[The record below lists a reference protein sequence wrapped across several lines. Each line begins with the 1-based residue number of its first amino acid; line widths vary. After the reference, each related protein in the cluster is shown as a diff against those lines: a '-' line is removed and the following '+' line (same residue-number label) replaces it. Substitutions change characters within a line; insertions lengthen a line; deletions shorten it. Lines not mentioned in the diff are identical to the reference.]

1 MFLSKKKIGLANKIF
16 IGMVVGLGIG
26 FIAPEFGVSLRPIGM
41 LFMKLLK
48 MAVVPLIFA
57 NVVYGIGQMDDA
69 RNFGKAGSKLMI
81 YYMASTFIAALI
93 GAFIGKL
100 FQPGVGIQLDTTVEA
115 GKVQTMSGFW
125 DTLSSFVPGNIFSA
139 MANGSLPQV
148 ILFAVFTGI
157 AILLIGGEQK
167 TRLTT
172 AFKDISALMLKII
185 MIVME
190 LAPYGI
196 AALMAWTAG
205 KFGADIFGP
214 FAKFFTSVYVALLL
228 QVICVYLGV
237 VTLYVR
243 VNPLDFLKKV
253 KPVWLTAFTLC
264 SSAATIPVSLRVT
277 REDLGLPSK
286 ITNFSI
292 PLGATMN
299 MDGNAIWFGI
309 MGVFASQIVGLDI
322 TFYTI
327 LQFSLMGV
335 ILTLGSPGIPGGIFV
350 STTIFLASF
359 GLPIE
364 AGAMMI
370 GLFRILDMGITAT
383 NMVGDIAGATLVSK
397 LENLFD
403 PKTSECW
410 QDTPDTSKI
419 QEPVLD

>member
-1 MFLSKKKIGLANKIF
+1 MVAGKKKKIGLANKIF
-16 IGMVVGLGIG
+16 IGMVAGLIIG
-26 FIAPEFGVSLRPIGM
+26 FIAPEFGISLQPIGM
-41 LFMKLLK
+41 VFMKLLK

-69 RNFGKAGSKLMI
+69 RNFGKAGSKLLV
-81 YYMASTFIAALI
+81 YYTFSTFVAAMI
-93 GAFIGKL
+93 GAFVGNL
-100 FQPGVGIQLDTTVEA
+100 FKPGTGIVLEKAAETAKAQSMT
-115 GKVQTMSGFW
+115 GFW
-125 DTLSSFVPGNIFSA
+125 DTISSFIPGNIFGA
-139 MANGSLPQV
+139 MADGSLPQV

-157 AILLIGGEQK
+157 AILLIGGDTK
-167 TRLTT
+167 VRLIG
-172 AFKDISALMLKII
+172 AFHDISKMMLKII
-185 MIVME
+185 MMVME

-214 FAKFFTSVYVALLL
+214 FARFFGSVYTALIL
-228 QVICVYLGV
+228 QAICVYSGV
-237 VTLYVR
+237 IFFFVKL
-243 VNPLDFLKKV
+243 NPFTFFKKV

-277 REDLGLPSK
+277 EEDLGLPPK

-309 MGVFASQIVGLDI
+309 MGVFASQIVGLDV
-322 TFYTI
+322 TFGKV
-327 LQFSLMGV
+327 LEFSLMGL

-350 STTIFLASF
+350 STTIFLSSF

-364 AGAMMI
+364 AGAMMM

-383 NMVGDIAGATLVSK
+383 NMVGDIAGASLVSK

-403 PKTSECW
+403 PRTSECW
-410 QDTPDTSKI
+410 RK
-419 QEPVLD
+419 

>member
-1 MFLSKKKIGLANKIF
+1 MLKRKIGLANKIF
-16 IGMVVGLGIG
+16 IGMVVGLTIG
-26 FIAPEFGVSLRPIGM
+26 FLFPQFGISLRPMGM

-69 RNFGKAGSKLMI
+69 RNFGKAGGKLMI
-81 YYMASTFIAALI
+81 YYMVSTFIAALI
-93 GAFIGKL
+93 GAFIGEL
-100 FQPGVGIQLDTTVEA
+100 FQPGTGITLDSGAAAAVN
-115 GKVQTMSGFW
+115 VQTMTGFW
-125 DTLSSFVPGNIFSA
+125 DVLSSFVPGNIFSA
-139 MANGSLPQV
+139 MAKGSLPQV
-148 ILFAVFTGI
+148 ILFAIFTGI
-157 AILLIGGEQK
+157 AILLIGGDTK
-167 TRLTT
+167 TRLTA
-172 AFKDISALMLKII
+172 AFHDISTLMLKII
-185 MIVME
+185 MMVME

-214 FAKFFTSVYVALLL
+214 FARFFASVYIALIL
-228 QVICVYLGV
+228 QVVCVYLGV
-237 VTLYVR
+237 VVFFVKL
-243 VNPLDFLKKV
+243 NPLTFLKKV

-277 REDLGLPSK
+277 EEDLGLPSK

-322 TFYTI
+322 TFSTI
-327 LQFSLMGV
+327 LQFSFMGV

-350 STTIFLASF
+350 STTIFLSSF

-383 NMVGDIAGATLVSK
+383 NMVGDIAGATLISK
-397 LENLFD
+397 LERLFD
-403 PKTSECW
+403 GKTSECW
-410 QDTPDTSKI
+410 QK
-419 QEPVLD
+419 

>member
-1 MFLSKKKIGLANKIF
+1 MFFSKKKIGLANKIF
-16 IGMVVGLGIG
+16 IGMVVGLIIG
-26 FIAPEFGVSLRPIGM
+26 FMFPEFGISLRPLGM

-69 RNFGKAGSKLMI
+69 SNFGKAGGKLMI

-93 GAFIGKL
+93 GATIGML
-100 FQPGVGIQLDTTVEA
+100 IQPGTGITLETTEA
-115 GKVQTMSGFW
+115 ITKTQAMTGFW
-125 DTLSSFVPGNIFSA
+125 DVLASFVPGNIVEA
-139 MANGSLPQV
+139 MATGALPQV
-148 ILFAVFTGI
+148 ILFAIFTGI
-157 AILLIGGEQK
+157 AILMIGGEQK
-167 TRLTT
+167 TRLSN
-172 AFKDISALMLKII
+172 AFRDISALMLKII

-214 FAKFFTSVYVALLL
+214 FAKFFFSVYMALFL
-228 QVICVYLGV
+228 QVVLVYIGV
-237 VTLYVR
+237 VLVFVR
-243 VNPLDFLKKV
+243 VNPWTFLKKV

-264 SSAATIPVSLRVT
+264 SSAATIPVSLKVT
-277 REDLGLPSK
+277 QEDLGLPPK

-309 MGVFASQIVGLDI
+309 IGVFASQIVGMEV
-322 TFYTI
+322 TFSTI

-350 STTIFLASF
+350 STTIFLSSF

-397 LENLFD
+397 SENLFD

-410 QDTPDTSKI
+410 QNSTSSETSTK
-419 QEPVLD
+419 

>member
-1 MFLSKKKIGLANKIF
+1 MVLSKKKIGLANKIF
-16 IGMVVGLGIG
+16 IGMVIGLAIG
-26 FIAPEFGVSLRPIGM
+26 FIFPEFGISLNPIGM

-69 RNFGKAGSKLMI
+69 RHFGKAGSKLMI
-81 YYMASTFIAALI
+81 YYMLSTFIAAMI

-100 FQPGVGIQLDTTVEA
+100 FKPGIGITLDTAVEDTTV
-115 GKVQTMSGFW
+115 KTMSGFW

-139 MANGSLPQV
+139 MSDGALPQV
-148 ILFAVFTGI
+148 ILFAIFTGI
-157 AILLIGGEQK
+157 AILLIGGETK
-167 TRLTT
+167 TRLTG
-172 AFKDISALMLKII
+172 AFKDISTLMLKVI
-185 MIVME
+185 MMVME

-205 KFGADIFGP
+205 KFGMDIFGP
-214 FAKFFTSVYVALLL
+214 FARFFTSVYIALIL
-228 QVICVYLGV
+228 QVIIVYLGV
-237 VTLYVR
+237 IFLFVR
-243 VNPLDFLKKV
+243 LNPLTFLKKV

-277 REDLGLPSK
+277 EEDLGLPTS
-286 ITNFSI
+286 ITSFSI

-322 TFYTI
+322 TFITI
-327 LQFSLMGV
+327 LQFSLMGL

-383 NMVGDIAGATLVSK
+383 NMVGDIAGSTLVSK
-397 LENLFD
+397 MENLFD
-403 PKTSECW
+403 GKTSKHW
-410 QDTPDTSKI
+410 QK
-419 QEPVLD
+419 

>member
-1 MFLSKKKIGLANKIF
+1 MVLGKKKIGLANKIF
-16 IGMVVGLGIG
+16 IGMIIGLGIG
-26 FIAPEFGVSLRPIGM
+26 FIWPEFGMSLHPIGM

-69 RNFGKAGSKLMI
+69 RNFGKAGSKLMV
-81 YYMASTFIAALI
+81 YYMLSTFIAALI
-93 GAFIGKL
+93 GASVGLL
-100 FQPGVGIQLDTTVEA
+100 FKPGTGIILESAAATTKA
-115 GKVQTMSGFW
+115 QTMSGFW
-125 DTLSSFVPGNIFSA
+125 DILSSFVPGNIFEA
-139 MANGSLPQV
+139 MAKGSLPQV
-148 ILFAVFTGI
+148 ILFAILTGI
-157 AILLIGGEQK
+157 AILLIGGQTK

-172 AFKDISALMLKII
+172 AFHDISTLMLKII
-185 MIVME
+185 MMIME

-214 FAKFFTSVYVALLL
+214 FAKFFGSVYIALIL
-228 QVICVYLGV
+228 QVLIVYIGV
-237 VTLYVR
+237 IFFFVR
-243 VNPLDFLKKV
+243 LNPLTFLKKV

-277 REDLGLPSK
+277 EEDLGLPTS

-322 TFYTI
+322 TFNTI
-327 LQFSLMGV
+327 LQFSFMGV

-350 STTIFLASF
+350 STTIFLAAF

-397 LENLFD
+397 LEKLFD
-403 PKTSECW
+403 GKTSEQW
-410 QDTPDTSKI
+410 Q
-419 QEPVLD
+419 E

>member
-1 MFLSKKKIGLANKIF
+1 MVLGKVKIGLANKIF
-16 IGMVVGLGIG
+16 IGMIIGLGIG
-26 FIAPEFGVSLRPIGM
+26 FIAPEFGISLHPLGM

-69 RNFGKAGSKLMI
+69 RNFGKAGSKLML
-81 YYMASTFIAALI
+81 YYMGSTFVAALI

-100 FQPGVGIQLDTTVEA
+100 FKPGTGITLDATVDA
-115 GKVQTMSGFW
+115 AQVQTMSGFW
-125 DTLSSFVPGNIFSA
+125 EILSSFVPGNIFSA
-139 MANGSLPQV
+139 MAKGALPQV
-148 ILFAVFTGI
+148 ILFAIFTGI
-157 AILLIGGEQK
+157 AIFLIGGQTK
-167 TRLTT
+167 TRLTG

-185 MIVME
+185 MMVME

-214 FAKFFTSVYVALLL
+214 FARFFASVYVALFL
-228 QVICVYLGV
+228 QVLCVYLGV
-237 VTLYVR
+237 VFFFVR
-243 VNPLDFLKKV
+243 LNPLTFLKKV

-264 SSAATIPVSLRVT
+264 SSAATIPVSLRVAE
-277 REDLGLPSK
+277 EDLGLPTS

-309 MGVFASQIVGLDI
+309 MGVFASQIAGLDI
-322 TFYTI
+322 TFSTI
-327 LQFSLMGV
+327 LQFSFMGL

-350 STTIFLASF
+350 STTIFLSSF
-359 GLPIE
+359 GLPLE

-397 LENLFD
+397 LEKLFD
-403 PKTSECW
+403 GKTSKSW
-410 QDTPDTSKI
+410 Q
-419 QEPVLD
+419 E

>member
-1 MFLSKKKIGLANKIF
+1 MGKKKIGLANKIF
-16 IGMVVGLGIG
+16 IGMIVGLIIG
-26 FIAPEFGVSLRPIGM
+26 FSFPEFGVSLHPIGM

-48 MAVVPLIFA
+48 MSVVPLVFA

-69 RNFGKAGSKLMI
+69 RNFGKAGGKLMI
-81 YYMASTFIAALI
+81 YYMLSTFAAALI
-93 GAFIGKL
+93 GASIGLL
-100 FQPGVGIQLDTTVEA
+100 FSPGTGITLESGA
-115 GKVQTMSGFW
+115 AAAKVQTMSGFW
-125 DTLSSFVPGNIFSA
+125 DTMSSFVPGNIFSA
-139 MANGSLPQV
+139 MASGSLPQV
-148 ILFAVFTGI
+148 ILFAIFTGI
-157 AILLIGGEQK
+157 AILLIGGETK

-172 AFKDISALMLKII
+172 AFHDLSTLMLKII
-185 MIVME
+185 MMVME

-214 FAKFFTSVYVALLL
+214 FARFFGSVYIALFL
-228 QVICVYLGV
+228 QVLCVYVGV
-237 VTLYVR
+237 IFFFVR
-243 VNPLDFLKKV
+243 LNPWSFIKKV

-277 REDLGLPSK
+277 EEDLGLPAK

-309 MGVFASQIVGLDI
+309 MGVFASQIMGLDI
-322 TFYTI
+322 TFSTI
-327 LQFSLMGV
+327 LQFSFMGL

-350 STTIFLASF
+350 STTIFLSSF

-397 LENLFD
+397 LEKLFD
-403 PKTSECW
+403 GKTSKCW
-410 QDTPDTSKI
+410 Q
-419 QEPVLD
+419 E